1 MDDLL
6 VIGAGLSGLCAAL
19 TAADG
24 GASVKV
30 IAKGLGALHWA
41 AGTIDLLGYLPGDEH
56 VLKTPLSALASL
68 PESHPYRLLE
78 PQMISAALARL
89 QDVLTEQGLS
99 YLTAGADRNWLL
111 PSPVGAWRPVWLAPQ
126 AQVTG
131 DQLRAEPMLIVG
143 FHGLRDFYPKLIAE
157 NLTRQGAPARCDSL
171 PLTTITERHDSN
183 NVHLAS
189 ALDEPANRRR
199 LAGAL
204 KTLVRSGERIGL
216 PAILGLEQ
224 HALVLAELEASIGAP
239 IFEIPTLPPSVPG
252 VRLFQALR
260 RHLLA
265 RGVRVE
271 ANMEAVGF
279 HAEERTIQ
287 WVETATSSRPLKHR
301 AGHFLLASGGV
312 LGGGFNSDH
321 SGRIWETVFD
331 LPLTAPH
338 DRRQWFRP
346 HFFDAQGQPIFR
358 SGVAVNRAFQPLDS
372 SGQTVFANLWAAG
385 GVLAHADPIA
395 ERSLEG
401 LAVTTGTAAAAG
413 MIH

>member
-6 VIGAGLSGLCAAL
+6 VIGAGLSGLCAGL

-41 AGTIDLLGYLPGDEH
+41 AGTIDLLGYLPGDAQA
-56 VLKTPLSALASL
+56 VNTPLSALASL
-68 PESHPYRLLE
+68 AENHPYRLLE
-78 PQMISAALARL
+78 PQQIIAALTRL
-89 QDVLTEQGLS
+89 QAVLSEQGLV
-99 YLTAGADRNWLL
+99 YATADADRNWLL

-126 AQVTG
+126 AQVAG
-131 DQLRAEPMLIVG
+131 DLRRPEPMLIVG
-143 FHGLRDFYPKLIAE
+143 FHGLRDFYPRLIAE
-157 NLTRQGAPARCDSL
+157 NLTRQGTPARFDFL

-183 NVHLAS
+183 NIHLAG
-189 ALDEPANRRR
+189 ALDDPAGRRR

-204 KTLVRSGERIGL
+204 KTLVRSGERVGL

-224 HALVLAELEASIGAP
+224 HAQVLAELEISIGAP

-252 VRLFQALR
+252 VRLFGALR

-271 ANMEAVGF
+271 ANMEAIGF
-279 HAEERTIQ
+279 HAEGRTIQ

-301 AGHFLLASGGV
+301 AGRFLLASGGV

-321 SGRIWETVFD
+321 SGCIWETVFN
-331 LPLTAPH
+331 LPLTAPQ

-346 HFFDAQGQPIFR
+346 HFFDTQGQPIFR
-358 SGVAVNRAFQPLDS
+358 SGVAVDRTFQPLDS
-372 SGQTVFANLWAAG
+372 GGQIVFDNLWAAG

-401 LAVTTGTAAAAG
+401 LAVTTGSAAN
-413 MIH
+413 MLH